1 MHIIKHNK
9 LINTNVEDLHQI
21 QMLILKELLFNPTAR
36 FSELNIKGLSNDHF
50 SYHVNTLI
58 EQGYVRKTDRGY
70 SLTNQGKEFANRMDT
85 DQVQIEK
92 QPKVAV
98 MVIPVKYIKGRK
110 HILIQER
117 TKEPYYGYQ
126 GFMTGKIRFGEKIKE
141 AAKRELKEETG
152 LDCQDFVIKT
162 IFHDHVI
169 MTDDGKLMEDKMF
182 FIITAKNP
190 TGQLVNTEN
199 GKNSWM
205 TEEEFLKLE
214 KKYYN
219 EDEIFQAF
227 KERGHL
233 EINENTYTIEEF

>member
-1 MHIIKHNK
+1 M
-9 LINTNVEDLHQI
+9 EDLHQI

-110 HILIQER
+110 YILIQENER
-117 TKEPYYGYQ
+117 TILWIPR
-126 GFMTGKIRFGEKIKE
+126 I
-141 AAKRELKEETG
+141 
-152 LDCQDFVIKT
+152 
-162 IFHDHVI
+162 HDW
-169 MTDDGKLMEDKMF
+169 
-182 FIITAKNP
+182 
-190 TGQLVNTEN
+190 Q
-199 GKNSWM
+199 NSIWR
-205 TEEEFLKLE
+205 K
-214 KKYYN
+214 
-219 EDEIFQAF
+219 D
-227 KERGHL
+227 
-233 EINENTYTIEEF
+233 